1 VTSGL
6 RTCLFFILLPRPYGC
21 DWNQSDAFRADWGL
35 KERCRVWFKPWAIP
49 RERDLS
55 TYIGKRM
62 QTNSDTTKALYIGLD
77 VHKEQTVIAILEG
90 ERDAE
95 PRLYGS
101 VATAQH
107 ALERAIRR
115 IARQQRRRLADLHV
129 CYEASGCGFWI
140 ARRLLQMGVRCDVI
154 APSLIPTRS
163 GDRVKTDKRDAAK
176 LAKSLRS
183 NDLVAVRIPDSVDE
197 AVRDLCRGRTDAVDD
212 LRRAKTR
219 LLALLRRLGY
229 RYDGKTHWTQAH
241 QNYLRGLKLPDAAH
255 NRVLEDCIATIDFH
269 VERIDRLEAEMLQLL
284 ADWQRRPLVEALMA
298 FKGFQL
304 VAAMVTVSEIGTFS
318 RFEHPKKLMAFLGL
332 VPSENSSGK
341 SRRQGAISKCGNP
354 HARWLLVEQATHY
367 RVPPKISPQLSER
380 QRNTPRWIKE
390 LSWKTQ
396 TRLSHRFSALR
407 KRQMHHN
414 KIKVTIARELVGF
427 LWELGTR
434 FESQQ
439 AHP

>member
-1 VTSGL
+1 M
-6 RTCLFFILLPRPYGC
+6 
-21 DWNQSDAFRADWGL
+21 
-35 KERCRVWFKPWAIP
+35 K
-49 RERDLS
+49 
-55 TYIGKRM
+55 
-62 QTNSDTTKALYIGLD
+62 TNSDTTRTLYIGLD
-77 VHKEQTVIAILEG
+77 VHKEQTVIAILESG
-90 ERDAE
+90 RDSE
-95 PRLYGS
+95 PRHYGS
-101 VATAQH
+101 IATAQH
-107 ALERAIRR
+107 ALERAMRR
-115 IARQQRRRLADLHV
+115 IAKAQGRKLADLHV

-176 LAKSLRS
+176 LAKMLRS
-183 NDLVAVRIPDSVDE
+183 NDLVAVHVPDSVDE
-197 AVRDLCRGRTDAVDD
+197 AIRDLCRARTDAVDD
-212 LRRAKTR
+212 SRRAKTR

-229 RYDGKTHWTQAH
+229 HYDGKTHWTQSH

-269 VERIDRLEAEMLQLL
+269 EARIARLEDEMLQLL
-284 ADWQRRPLVEALMA
+284 ADWKRKPLVEALMA
-298 FKGFQL
+298 FKGFKL

-341 SRRQGAISKCGNP
+341 SRKQGSISKCGNP

-396 TRLSHRFSALR
+396 TRLSHRFSMLR
-407 KRQMHHN
+407 KRGMHHN
-414 KIKVTIARELVGF
+414 KIKAAIARELTAFV
-427 LWELGTR
+427 WELGTR
-434 FESQQ
+434 FESKH
-439 AHP
+439 AAI